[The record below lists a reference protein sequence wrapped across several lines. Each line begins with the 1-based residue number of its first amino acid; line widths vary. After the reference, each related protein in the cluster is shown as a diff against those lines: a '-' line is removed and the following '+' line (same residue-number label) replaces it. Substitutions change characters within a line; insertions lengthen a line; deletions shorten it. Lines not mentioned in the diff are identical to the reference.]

1 LAKPFLVEG
10 SFYLLFLACI
20 IQSGHQK
27 AGKPRGEIEY
37 ICTRKQWGK
46 RCNRKISMEIINTY
60 KNKWLQIPGAIR
72 RMVLLGTM
80 LLVGW
85 KALYIFWLEPDRLLD
100 EPLTILVAKQTAG
113 LMQLMWPEGKYRIL
127 NQEEFRGKD
136 FSGRIQHLFI
146 MKDGKP
152 TISIADN
159 CNGLELMVLYAAFI
173 VCMPGKGSRKL
184 TFILLGVPIIHL
196 ANLARCMGLV
206 GMHLQW
212 PGMFDFAHH
221 YLFKIMVYGISFG
234 LWALYLKPITAKHA
248 KN

>member
-1 LAKPFLVEG
+1 M
-10 SFYLLFLACI
+10 
-20 IQSGHQK
+20 
-27 AGKPRGEIEY
+27 
-37 ICTRKQWGK
+37 
-46 RCNRKISMEIINTY
+46 KIVTTY
-60 KNKWLQIPGAIR
+60 KKIWLQIPAAIR
-72 RMVLLGTM
+72 RMVLMGT
-80 LLVGW
+80 LILVAW
-85 KALYIFWLEPDRLLD
+85 KTLYIFWLEPNRTLD

-113 LMQLMWPEGKYRIL
+113 LMQWMWPEGNYRIL
-127 NQEEFRGKD
+127 SQQEFRGGTAP
-136 FSGRIQHLFI
+136 SRIEHLFI
-146 MKDGKP
+146 LKDGQP

-173 VCMPGKGSRKL
+173 ICMPGKAGRKW
-184 TFILLGVPIIHL
+184 FFMLLGIPILHV